1 MIMEPSQIQHEMA
14 RVLNDESY
22 LQLKIEDFADI
33 CPNPTWGIHVHM
45 RSIDALIV
53 IVKICLELVR
63 VGRKELRGIIV
74 YIRGLSLTMG
84 NLARI
89 DSILPRAQRFK
100 RGLGSKTNG
109 PEAEIWIFAEVL
121 QENG

>member
-1 MIMEPSQIQHEMA
+1 MIIEPSQIQHEMA

-33 CPNPTWGIHVHM
+33 CPNQTWGIHVHM

-63 VGRKELRGIIV
+63 VGRKELRGIII
-74 YIRGLSLTMG
+74 YIRGSSLTMG

-109 PEAEIWIFAEVL
+109 PEVEIWIFAEVL